1 MNNIEALE
9 IKIKFAAPYEQ
20 HHSAAARVFACDTSE
35 PAPFT
40 TKSQVRKYTAHCR
53 GGTKIV
59 TGSDCNRDFIIKLDS
74 LFLKNA

>member
-1 MNNIEALE
+1 MLFTTLLNNIEALE

-40 TKSQVRKYTAHCR
+40 TKSQVRKYTARCR

-59 TGSDCNRDFIIKLDS
+59 TGSDCKLIETI
-74 LFLKNA
+74 L